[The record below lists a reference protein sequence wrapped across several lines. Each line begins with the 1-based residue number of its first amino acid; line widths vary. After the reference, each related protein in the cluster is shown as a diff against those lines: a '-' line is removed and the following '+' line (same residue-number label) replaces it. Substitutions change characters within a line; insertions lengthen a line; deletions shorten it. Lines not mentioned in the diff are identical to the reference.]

1 MIEVYLVNIVYVDIE
16 MGNLRGKCNY
26 KGQYKVCVAFY
37 NEIIKFPRWD
47 NNRFGL
53 LFDELFE
60 SINPKKPEEELLRL
74 HQCVNELDN
83 FIGEID
89 DYDSTTF
96 FQIAKGLEKVMKKL

>member
-16 MGNLRGKCNY
+16 MGKL
-26 KGQYKVCVAFY
+26 
-37 NEIIKFPRWD
+37 
-47 NNRFGL
+47 RFGL

-60 SINPKKPEEELLRL
+60 SINPKNPEEELLRL